1 MTQKIER
8 EKDRMPPKKG
18 KKGKAKK
25 KQATDDKPEKDPR
38 DNPREYELH
47 DE

>member
-1 MTQKIER
+1 
-8 EKDRMPPKKG
+8 MPPKKG
-18 KKGKAKK
+18 KKKAGKK
-25 KQATDDKPEKDPR
+25 KQASEDKVEKDPR